1 MFNGNGYMKKFSIV
15 FLLVTI
21 LFSIKVVAQ
30 TTSKS
35 LLSQPGISQAD
46 IVGRWQINSPHTGDN
61 PLENFQFFKNG
72 TFIYNYETEDDTRNI
87 FQLKG
92 KYRMEK
98 NRLFFTV
105 TSRKER
111 TGGGLETGA
120 LGTDEFLFVFD
131 NDSTRVVHYKK
142 PKELDP
148 LFILDVK
155 KTTEFFKIKINNR
168 TYYKLSSDPDQYPEK

>member
-1 MFNGNGYMKKFSIV
+1 MKKFLIVILSIII
-15 FLLVTI
+15 LL
-21 LFSIKVVAQ
+21 SIKVVAQ
-30 TTSKS
+30 TTTKS
-35 LLSQPGISQAD
+35 LLNQPGISKKD
-46 IVGRWQINSPHTGDN
+46 IIGRWQINSPHTGDN
-61 PLENFQFFKNG
+61 PLENFQFFRNG

-87 FQLKG
+87 FQLNG

-98 NRLFFTV
+98 NQLFFTV

-111 TGGGLETGA
+111 IGGGLETGA
-120 LGTDEFLFVFD
+120 VGTNEYLFVFD
-131 NDSTRVVHYKK
+131 NDSTRVVRYKK

-168 TYYKLSSDPDQYPEK
+168 IYYKLSSDPNQYPEK

>member
-1 MFNGNGYMKKFSIV
+1 MKKLA
-15 FLLVTI
+15 FLLI
-21 LFSIKVVAQ
+21 LSVQMFSIKVVAQ
-30 TTSKS
+30 VTTKS
-35 LLSQPGISQAD
+35 LLGQPGISQAD
-46 IVGRWQINSPHTGDN
+46 IVGRWQISSPHTGDN

-87 FQLKG
+87 TQLKG

-98 NRLFFTV
+98 NCLFFTV

-111 TGGGLETGA
+111 IGGALETGA
-120 LGTDEFLFVFD
+120 LGTDEYLFVFD
-131 NDSTRVVHYKK
+131 NDSTRVVRYKK

-148 LFILDVK
+148 VFILDVK

-168 TYYKLSSDPDQYPEK
+168 IYYKLSSDPDQYPEK